1 MSRKRPATGLRT
13 LAALLHSAW
22 LACLLAVT
30 PLSAQT
36 SPEFST
42 LLADRL
48 YLDGPSRLVADGN
61 VEALSGAIRLRATR
75 IIYDRATGALS
86 ITGPML
92 LTDGA
97 RVTMLADSAELTDS
111 FRRGLIQSAR
121 VVLDDQLQI
130 AAANV
135 RRRDERF
142 TEMSQVIASTCEIC
156 ADRPTPLWEMR
167 ASRVVHDAQDRQ
179 LYFENAQFR
188 LLGLPLLYLPSL
200 RVPDPSLD
208 RATGFLSP
216 RFSVNTGHGVGLKT
230 PYFIVLGPD
239 RDVTLTPFV
248 GAKGTRALDLRYRQ
262 AFASGM
268 LELGGLVAR
277 DDIRPGGTR
286 GMIYALGQ
294 FDLGQGYALSFNLIR
309 ASDRRLLDDYGR
321 VEAGL
326 ASDITLSRIARD
338 TRLRLQALN
347 LRSLRVGDV
356 SNTLPN
362 HIGQAVYERRAD
374 VLGGVGA
381 VRMELHSHMR
391 RTPMAPDVRTMSR
404 LSLDLDWR
412 RDAILPGGI
421 VGALGVNLG
430 IDHAR
435 VSPAATAFARSATR
449 VSPNLMLDLRWPLVR
464 NAGSGAVH
472 VLEPVAQ
479 VILGRNTL
487 ANFPNDLSLMPELDE
502 GNLFSLNRFAAR
514 DQREGG
520 LRANLGLSWTRYD
533 PAGWSGTLTLGRI
546 WRAQDLGQFS
556 AASPVAGARSD
567 WLLAAR
573 LDTDAGLTLSGR
585 TLVQSGGRISRT
597 ALEIDWATEDF
608 TISTSYMRILPDVA
622 ENRLQTSSEWS
633 FEGSRKLD
641 DSWTARLNWRYD
653 AARKRAARVGAGIGF
668 ENECLRFEAGVER
681 RFSTA
686 ANPNATTNL
695 ALNLD
700 VLGVGGAKSGARRG
714 CSNG

>member
-1 MSRKRPATGLRT
+1 MSRKRPAEGVLK
-13 LAALLHSAW
+13 LAAVLQGAV
-22 LACLLAVT
+22 LAVLLFLT
-30 PLSAQT
+30 PVVAQSSQNLT
-36 SPEFST
+36 T

-48 YLDGPSRLVADGN
+48 FLDGPNRLVAEGN
-61 VEALSGAIRLRATR
+61 VEALSRDIRLRATR
-75 IIYDRATGALS
+75 VVYDRATGELS
-86 ITGPML
+86 ITGPL
-92 LTDGA
+92 VLTDGA
-97 RVTMLADSAELTDS
+97 RVTMLADSAELSDS

-121 VVLDDQLQI
+121 IVFDDQLQI

-142 TEMSQVIASTCEIC
+142 TEMSNVIASTCEIC
-156 ADRPTPLWEMR
+156 AEQQTPLWEMR
-167 ASRVVHDAQDRQ
+167 ASRVTHDAEERQ

-188 LLGLPLLYLPSL
+188 LFGLPLLYLPRL
-200 RVPDPSLD
+200 RVPDPSLE

-216 RFSVNTGHGVGLKT
+216 RFSIDTGHGVGLRT
-230 PYFIVLGPD
+230 PYFIALSQD
-239 RDVTLTPFV
+239 RDLTLTPFV
-248 GAKGTRALDLRYRQ
+248 GAKGTRALELRYRQ

-268 LELGGLVAR
+268 LEVGGLVAR
-277 DDIRPGGTR
+277 DQIRPGGAR
-286 GMIYALGQ
+286 GMCYALGE
-294 FDLGQGYALSFNLIR
+294 FDLARGYELSFNLIR

-326 ASDITLSRIARD
+326 ASDITLQRVARD
-338 TRLRLQALN
+338 SRLRIQALD

-362 HIGQAVYERRAD
+362 QIGQVVYERRAD
-374 VLGGVGA
+374 LFGGVAGM
-381 VRMELHSHMR
+381 RMELHSHAR
-391 RTPMAPDVRTMSR
+391 RSPLAADIRAMSR

-435 VSPAATAFARSATR
+435 VSPAGTAFARNTTR
-449 VSPNLMLDLRWPLVR
+449 VTPNLMLDMRWPLVR
-464 NAGSGAVH
+464 TASSGAVH
-472 VLEPVAQ
+472 VLEPVMQ
-479 VILGRNTL
+479 VILGRNSL

-533 PAGWSGTLTLGRI
+533 PAGWSGTLTVGRI
-546 WRAQDLGQFS
+546 WRARDLGQFS
-556 AASPVAGARSD
+556 ASSPLAGARSD
-567 WLLAAR
+567 WLVAAR
-573 LDTDAGLTLSGR
+573 LDTEAGLTLSGR
-585 TLVQSGGRISRT
+585 TLVQANGRIART
-597 ALEIDWATEDF
+597 AIEVDWLTDEF
-608 TISTSYMRILPDVA
+608 TISTSYMRILPDLA

-633 FEGSRKLD
+633 FAGSRKLD
-641 DSWTARLNWRYD
+641 ENWTARLNWRYD
-653 AARKRAARVGAGIGF
+653 AARKRAARIGAGLGF
-668 ENECLRFEAGVER
+668 ENECLRFEAGIER

-695 ALNLD
+695 AVNLD
-700 VLGVGGAKSGARRG
+700 VLGVGGAPSRVRRG

>member
-1 MSRKRPATGLRT
+1 MSRKRPAIGLRK
-13 LAALLHSAW
+13 LVAVLHSA
-22 LACLLAVT
+22 CLAVLVILA
-30 PLSAQT
+30 PVSAQT
-36 SPEFST
+36 TSDFTT

-48 YLDGPSRLVADGN
+48 FLDGPNRLVAEGN
-61 VEALSGAIRLRATR
+61 VEALSNTIRLRAAR
-75 IIYDRATGALS
+75 IVYDRATGALS
-86 ITGPML
+86 ITGPMVL
-92 LTDGA
+92 SDGA
-97 RVTMLADSAELTDS
+97 RVTMLADSAELSDS

-121 VVLDDQLQI
+121 VVFDDQLQI

-142 TEMSQVIASTCEIC
+142 TEMSNVIASTCEIC
-156 ADRPTPLWEMR
+156 AEQQTPLWEMR
-167 ASRVVHDAQDRQ
+167 ASRVVHDSEERQ

-188 LLGLPLLYLPSL
+188 LFGLPLLYLPRL
-200 RVPDPSLD
+200 RVPDPALE

-216 RFSVNTGHGVGLKT
+216 RFSVDTGHGIGLRA

-239 RDVTLTPFV
+239 RDLTLTPFV

-262 AFASGM
+262 AFASGK
-268 LELGGLVAR
+268 LELGALVAR
-277 DDIRPGGTR
+277 DQIRPGGAR
-286 GMIYALGQ
+286 GMIQAIGE
-294 FDLGQGYALSFNLIR
+294 FALGQGYKLSFNLIR

-326 ASDITLSRIARD
+326 ASDITLQRITRD
-338 TRLRLQALN
+338 ARLRLQALD

-356 SNTLPN
+356 SDTLPN
-362 HIGQAVYERRAD
+362 SIGQAVYERRAD
-374 VLGGVGA
+374 VFGGVGGL
-381 VRMELHSHMR
+381 RMELHAHMR
-391 RTPMAPDVRTMSR
+391 RAPQAPNIRAMSR
-404 LSLDLDWR
+404 LSLDVDWR

-421 VGALGVNLG
+421 VGAFGVNLG

-435 VSPAATAFARSATR
+435 ISPAATAFARSTTR

-464 NAGSGAVH
+464 AAPAGAVH

-479 VILGRNTL
+479 VILGRNNL

-533 PAGWSGTLTLGRI
+533 PAGWSGSLTIGRV
-546 WRAQDLGQFS
+546 WRQRDLGQFS
-556 AASPVAGARSD
+556 AASPLAGARSD
-567 WLLAAR
+567 WLIAAR
-573 LDTDAGLTLSGR
+573 LDTDAGLTMSGR
-585 TLVQSGGRISRT
+585 TLVESSGRIART

-608 TISTSYMRILPDVA
+608 MISTSYMRILPDPS

-641 DSWTARLNWRYD
+641 DNWTARVNWRYD
-653 AARKRAARVGAGIGF
+653 AARKRAARIGAGIGF
-668 ENECLRFEAGVER
+668 ENECLRFEAGIER

-695 ALNLD
+695 AVNLD
-700 VLGVGGAKSGARRG
+700 VLGVGGAPSRVRRG